1 MPGSKAVGQ
10 GLRDGTVG
18 GVTAVVTAAGSV
30 SAVDD
35 IVCTAKELTATRVSD
50 PDLSSGSGSVST
62 LTSTASTLLSGADVL
77 VDSAVTSA
85 ALPESG
91 FFVGSVVSSSSLDF
105 EPLCAPP
112 VLTTTPGGAW
122 VVVDPVDVD
131 DVGSVDD
138 GCVGSVAVGFS
149 AGSAEAD
156 VSVDV
161 DVSVDDDSVDDGS
174 EDGVSA
180 HATGNPYPVTTATP
194 TPRAT
199 ANPPTRPT

>member
-1 MPGSKAVGQ
+1 
-10 GLRDGTVG
+10 
-18 GVTAVVTAAGSV
+18 
-30 SAVDD
+30 
-35 IVCTAKELTATRVSD
+35 
-50 PDLSSGSGSVST
+50 
-62 LTSTASTLLSGADVL
+62 
-77 VDSAVTSA
+77 
-85 ALPESG
+85 LPESG
-91 FFVGSVVSSSSLDF
+91 FFVGSVVSSPSLDF
-105 EPLCAPP
+105 EPICAPP

-156 VSVDV
+156 ASVDV

-199 ANPPTRPT
+199 ANPLPDRRRQQRAWTLHTPVVAEVGRISRKCAN

>member
-1 MPGSKAVGQ
+1 
-10 GLRDGTVG
+10 
-18 GVTAVVTAAGSV
+18 V

-35 IVCTAKELTATRVSD
+35 IVCTAKELTATRASD

-62 LTSTASTLLSGADVL
+62 FTSTASTLLSGADVL
-77 VDSAVTSA
+77 VDSAVTSG

-131 DVGSVDD
+131 DVGSVDV
-138 GCVGSVAVGFS
+138 GSVGSVAVGFS

-156 VSVDV
+156 ASVDV

-180 HATGNPYPVTTATP
+180 HATGNPYPVTTATA